1 MCQYVPHKT
10 APSFRGPHEST
21 NANAV
26 FSMVH
31 VCAQHTYRP
40 ATMKSTAC
48 AAIGHSY
55 AMYAMQPENYN
66 ADCADIR
73 SMLHISKQ
81 TSQSL

>member
-1 MCQYVPHKT
+1 
-10 APSFRGPHEST
+10 
-21 NANAV
+21 
-26 FSMVH
+26 
-31 VCAQHTYRP
+31 
-40 ATMKSTAC
+40 MKSTAC